1 MVIEN
6 QAKELNGVE
15 IECAHK
21 IEIYCPE
28 CHRDV
33 DETELAAQKCSDCGT
48 ALHEP
53 EQHIAIA
60 VTSVP
65 AFGVTFEM

>member
-1 MVIEN
+1 MIIEN
-6 QAKELNGVE
+6 QAKELNGIE

-21 IEIYCPE
+21 IEIYCPN
-28 CHRDV
+28 CGRDV
-33 DETELAAQKCSDCGT
+33 DETELAMKVCGDCGFD
-48 ALHEP
+48 LSEP

-65 AFGVTFEM
+65 VFGVTF